1 MTKWR
6 TRGNWDLGAVVVAVI
21 ASVLWIVT
29 TLSRPSF
36 TVVGHTVVLTQGIM
50 AGVLIFGAAGWAAIE
65 VFTPPGETVGA
76 LLMRSLV
83 GFVAV
88 GLFGGLVAYVFNWG
102 AYLIAPAISG
112 GNDAAIF
119 ELVGVIFLGFVFI
132 WDAAWS
138 HSRRF
143 VRA

>member
-6 TRGNWDLGAVVVAVI
+6 TTNWDLGAVVVALI
-21 ASVLWIVT
+21 ASGLWFVT
-29 TLSRPSF
+29 MLSRPSF
-36 TVVGHTVVLTQGIM
+36 VVIGHTVVVTQGIM
-50 AGVLIFGAAGWAAIE
+50 AGVILFGAAVWAAIE

-76 LLMRSLV
+76 LVLRSFA
-83 GFVAV
+83 GFIAG
-88 GLFGGLVAYVFNWG
+88 GLFGGLVSYVFNWG
-102 AYLIAPAISG
+102 AYLINPAISAQNG
-112 GNDAAIF
+112 AAIF
-119 ELVGVIFLGFVFI
+119 ELVGILFLGLVFV

>member
-6 TRGNWDLGAVVVAVI
+6 TTNWDLGAVVVAAI
-21 ASVLWIVT
+21 ASILWLIT
-29 TLSRPSF
+29 MLSRPSF
-36 TVVGHTVVLTQGIM
+36 AVIGHTVVVTQGIM
-50 AGVLIFGAAGWAAIE
+50 AGVLLFGAAVWAAIE

-76 LLMRSLV
+76 LILRSIV
-83 GFVAV
+83 GFVAG
-88 GLFGGLVAYVFNWG
+88 GLFGGLVSYVFNWG
-102 AYLIAPAISG
+102 AYLINPALSG
-112 GNDAAIF
+112 GNGAAVF
-119 ELVGVIFLGFVFI
+119 ELVGVLALGFVFI

>member
-6 TRGNWDLGAVVVAVI
+6 TTNWDLGAVVVAAI
-21 ASVLWIVT
+21 ASVLWLIT
-29 TLSRPSF
+29 MLSRPSF
-36 TVVGHTVVLTQGIM
+36 AVIGHTVVVTQGIM
-50 AGVLIFGAAGWAAIE
+50 AGAILFGAAVWAAIE

-76 LLMRSLV
+76 LLLRSFA
-83 GFVAV
+83 GFIAG
-88 GLFGGLVAYVFNWG
+88 GLFGGFFAFMFNWG
-102 AYLIAPAISG
+102 AFLINPAISA
-112 GNDAAIF
+112 GNGAAIF
-119 ELVGVIFLGFVFI
+119 ELIGIFFLGLVFI